1 MSGRGVRGTANVWT
15 LHLHAV
21 KSRAAHR
28 PYWEEPMVERVLDR
42 IPSKPDPIRQSVYA
56 MAPLVQGLTPRSYTW
71 RVPYTLDQ
79 GREGACVAHGVTHE
93 AIARPV
99 PVDFSKHFLPSWA
112 SRARYSHAAGQPA
125 HLIGRA
131 FAFDLYDWARRND
144 EWPGEAYDG
153 TSAAAGAK
161 GAVVGGLWG
170 EYRWSDSVDEFAS
183 WVSRNGPGD
192 IAIDMYTGM
201 MRPDSGGYLN

>member
-1 MSGRGVRGTANVWT
+1 
-15 LHLHAV
+15 
-21 KSRAAHR
+21 
-28 PYWEEPMVERVLDR
+28 MVERVLDR
-42 IPSKPDPIRQSVYA
+42 IPSKPDPIRQSVYS
-56 MAPLVQGLTPRSYTW
+56 MAPLVAGLAPRSYTW

-93 AIARPV
+93 ALARPV
-99 PVDFSKHFLPSWA
+99 VVDFTAHLLPSWA
-112 SRARYSHAAGQPA
+112 GRAQKQAQITPYRSERIAQ
-125 HLIGRA
+125 A
-131 FAFDLYDWARRND
+131 FAFDLYDWCRKND
-144 EWPGEAYDG
+144 EWPGENYDG

-170 EYRWSDSVDEFAS
+170 EYRWTTSVDEFAS